1 MIEFISIVITI
12 ALFCY
17 FLSYINKKDR
27 QEKKLEDIV
36 NASKRVSNV
45 RSWHPSAHNRD
56 SYTGRIVVALKW
68 MGDDNLDL
76 AAFILSETG
85 KIASDSD
92 FVYYNSKCKIEG
104 KFPSN
109 LDGTVFLAEEHAL
122 YMEEHTDYNCEA
134 ICIDFDRIDADK
146 VSAIKLV
153 SCNYDKERAFKHL
166 DSVEVCICDDGLKEV
181 WGEFTVNNLSKSK
194 GNALDIG
201 SFVYDRGKGSWIY
214 KPKMVIQKGWWNEFI
229 NFYT

>member
-1 MIEFISIVITI
+1 
-12 ALFCY
+12 
-17 FLSYINKKDR
+17 
-27 QEKKLEDIV
+27 
-36 NASKRVSNV
+36 
-45 RSWHPSAHNRD
+45 
-56 SYTGRIVVALKW
+56 

-76 AAFILSETG
+76 AAFILGETG

-92 FVYYNSKCKIEG
+92 FVYYNSKCKIG
-104 KFPSN
+104 DLPSN
-109 LDGTVFLAEEHAL
+109 LDGTVFLADEHAR
-122 YMEEHTDYNCEA
+122 YIEEYTDYNCEA

-146 VSAIKLV
+146 VFAIELV

-181 WGEFTVNNLSKSK
+181 WGEFTLNNLSKSK

-214 KPKMVIQKGWWNEFI
+214 KPKMVIQNGWWNEFI
-229 NFYT
+229 NIYT

>member
-109 LDGTVFLAEEHAL
+109 LEGTVFLAEEHAL

-153 SCNYDKERAFKHL
+153 SCTLGQQFTFSITPGGLGPLVIIKCNYCGEVEDITNYDN
-166 DSVEVCICDDGLKEV
+166 
-181 WGEFTVNNLSKSK
+181 W
-194 GNALDIG
+194 
-201 SFVYDRGKGSWIY
+201 
-214 KPKMVIQKGWWNEFI
+214 
-229 NFYT
+229 